1 MKGMRKISRG
11 SGFAGVLSYA
21 AEGKNKE
28 SGHGRLIGGNMA
40 AVSQGQLAKEFR
52 AVAAQRQDIEKPVW
66 HSSLRMPNDEDV
78 SDEKWQA
85 IAADYMQSMGWE
97 MDRTQY
103 CVWKHKEE
111 HIHIIANRVMLNGSV
126 FLGQNE
132 NLKNTRVIAELEK
145 RHGLTI
151 TKGPELDNRG
161 RVVMP
166 DRRRLRKKEIEKSL
180 RTGDQPPRE
189 LLQEMVANAMT
200 ANPSVQYFLLDLERS
215 GVDVIPNISS
225 TGTMNGFGFS
235 FNGVHFSASKL
246 GEKFKWSNLQKALN
260 YSKENDNALLFK
272 WKSAYANLNTDSDVD
287 GTSRRERQLVGR
299 RKRLFA
305 SGSVTS
311 SAIIP
316 LTDYRLEHS
325 SVGVKYSSPAET
337 MPAFIDRGNKVEM
350 TGYSDTHI
358 DAFMQVAAQKW
369 NVVEING
376 DFNFKKLCVM
386 SAVKQGLNI
395 IFADTAMETA
405 RKKVTVAYTKHR
417 TQHILNVAP
426 ILDGDNRLNS
436 I

>member
-1 MKGMRKISRG
+1 
-11 SGFAGVLSYA
+11 
-21 AEGKNKE
+21 
-28 SGHGRLIGGNMA
+28 
-40 AVSQGQLAKEFR
+40 
-52 AVAAQRQDIEKPVW
+52 
-66 HSSLRMPNDEDV
+66 
-78 SDEKWQA
+78 
-85 IAADYMQSMGWE
+85 
-97 MDRTQY
+97 
-103 CVWKHKEE
+103 
-111 HIHIIANRVMLNGSV
+111 
-126 FLGQNE
+126 
-132 NLKNTRVIAELEK
+132 K